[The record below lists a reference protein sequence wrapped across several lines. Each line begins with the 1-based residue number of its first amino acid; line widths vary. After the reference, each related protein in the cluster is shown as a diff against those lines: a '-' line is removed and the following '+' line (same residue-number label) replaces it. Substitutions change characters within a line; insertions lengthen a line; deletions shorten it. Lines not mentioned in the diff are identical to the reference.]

1 MNIDILE
8 LAALGLVLVFYA
20 IIWYLRKKKDWSFT
34 KATFLAVGLGVIV
47 GLAFKNKYTYYSAFG
62 TIYTRLISA
71 IVVPLLFFSII
82 SSITN
87 LTEKINLKKIG
98 LKSVGFLLLNTLIAS
113 TFALLFSVFFHI
125 GKGFQYQLAT
135 NYKAQEVPSF
145 IDTITNLFPSNLASH
160 YVNGEIVPIVL
171 FAIFVALAYNALIK
185 YGETDIKIFKQFVDA
200 TNKILGTV
208 VSYLIDYT
216 PYAVLALI
224 GRAISSHTLSD
235 LLPLLSV
242 LVIVYVLCAIQ
253 IFLVEGSLLT
263 AIGKLNPIAF
273 FKGIFPAGLVAF
285 TSQSS
290 VGTIPVTTDS
300 LKKLGVQED
309 IASFVASLGA
319 NLGMPGCAGIWPVVS
334 AIFAINLLGIHYSV
348 GQYIFLIVLT
358 LVVAIGTVGVPGTAT
373 ITATAVFIA
382 AGLPVEVIVLLTPIS
397 SIADMARTA
406 TNVVGAATA
415 TVLVAKTENELDL
428 VAYNQK
434 NPDDKQDSESVDL
447 EHANA

>member
-1 MNIDILE
+1 M
-8 LAALGLVLVFYA
+8 
-20 IIWYLRKKKDWSFT
+20 
-34 KATFLAVGLGVIV
+34 
-47 GLAFKNKYTYYSAFG
+47 
-62 TIYTRLISA
+62 
-71 IVVPLLFFSII
+71 
-82 SSITN
+82 
-87 LTEKINLKKIG
+87 
-98 LKSVGFLLLNTLIAS
+98 
-113 TFALLFSVFFHI
+113 
-125 GKGFQYQLAT
+125 
-135 NYKAQEVPSF
+135 
-145 IDTITNLFPSNLASH
+145 
-160 YVNGEIVPIVL
+160 
-171 FAIFVALAYNALIK
+171 
-185 YGETDIKIFKQFVDA
+185 
-200 TNKILGTV
+200 
-208 VSYLIDYT
+208 
-216 PYAVLALI
+216 
-224 GRAISSHTLSD
+224 
-235 LLPLLSV
+235 
-242 LVIVYVLCAIQ
+242 
-253 IFLVEGSLLT
+253 
-263 AIGKLNPIAF
+263 
-273 FKGIFPAGLVAF
+273 VAF